1 MIMNGSCVGMMSIH
15 PIDMTYACLNC
26 ALFILSVI
34 FLHLSLPRIS
44 TVFSAGVIL
53 KNLMKHKHK

>member
-1 MIMNGSCVGMMSIH
+1 MMSIH